1 MKIRNNVS
9 DRIFIITNYTI
20 LIILFFIIAYPL
32 VYVLSASISSP
43 TAVNAG
49 RMWLLP
55 VDITFEG
62 FTRISQNIEI
72 WIGYRN
78 TVLYTIIGTLYNLL
92 MTIPCAYALS
102 VKNLVGRTVITKIF
116 LFTMFFNGGLIAT
129 YFLNKD
135 LSLVGNPLVLILP
148 TGASVMHIIISRTFF
163 TGTIPGELVEAAEI
177 DGCSPAYTFI
187 RIVVP
192 LSKPIIA
199 IIALYCA
206 VGHWNSYF
214 SAMIYLSDRH
224 TFPLQLFLREILVQ
238 QQMSAA
244 MMEDMEDLQYLVEKQ
259 RIAELVKYSTM
270 IVSSLPLLIVYP
282 FLQKFF
288 VKGIMIGSIKG

>member
-1 MKIRNNVS
+1 MKVKNSLS
-9 DRIFIITNYTI
+9 DRVFIVVNYAV
-20 LIILFFIIAYPL
+20 LSLLFFIIAYPL

-49 RMWLLP
+49 RMWFWP

-62 FTRISQNIEI
+62 FVRITQNFEI

-78 TVLYTIIGTLYNLL
+78 TILYTVCGTFYNLL
-92 MTIPCAYALS
+92 LTVPCAYALS
-102 VKNLVGRTVITKIF
+102 VKNLVGRTLIMKIL
-116 LFTMFFNGGLIAT
+116 LFTMFFNGGLIAN
-129 YFLNKD
+129 YFLNKN
-135 LSLVGNPLVLILP
+135 LGLVGNPLVLILP
-148 TGASVMHIIISRTFF
+148 SGAAVMHIIISRTFF
-163 TGTIPGELVEAAEI
+163 STTIPYELVEAAEI
-177 DGCSPAYTFI
+177 DGCSPAYTFVCI
-187 RIVVP
+187 IVP

-206 VGHWNSYF
+206 VSHWNSYF
-214 SAMIYLSDRH
+214 SAMIYLTERR

-244 MMEDMEDLQYLVEKQ
+244 LMESAEDLKYLVEQQ
-259 RIAELVKYSTM
+259 RIADLVKYSTM

-288 VKGIMIGSIKG
+288 VKGVMIGSIKG